1 MPGVTISAAYG
12 CGGAVVA
19 PAVAEQLGMPL
30 LDRAISSAVA
40 SQLHVTLQE
49 AEGAELKRS
58 LVGRFFSVLAPLAGG
73 VLGAG
78 TDAAPPDADLGWD
91 DADTFR
97 EQAERLMKEAIS
109 SGAVI
114 LGRGGTAALRNEP
127 GVLRVRLFGD
137 VERRIAQGAIVEG
150 VDESTARAR
159 QPEVDAARRLYFRKL
174 YHDDIDQLTYYHL
187 QLDSTVLPLATCADI
202 IVTAYRA
209 LVPPGGDTPSPR

>member
-1 MPGVTISAAYG
+1 
-12 CGGAVVA
+12 
-19 PAVAEQLGMPL
+19 
-30 LDRAISSAVA
+30 
-40 SQLHVTLQE
+40 
-49 AEGAELKRS
+49 
-58 LVGRFFSVLAPLAGG
+58 

-97 EQAERLMKEAIS
+97 EQAERLMMEAIS
-109 SGAVI
+109 TGAVI

-137 VERRIAQGAIVEG
+137 VARRIAQGAIVEG

-159 QPEVDAARRLYFRKL
+159 QPKVDAARRLYFRKL

-187 QLDSTVLPLATCADI
+187 LPPATRQHRAAPGHLRRHHRHRLPRPGTARRGHPITPITAGAARLALASDH
-202 IVTAYRA
+202 
-209 LVPPGGDTPSPR
+209 DPS